1 MEVYEVNVFVRKKLI
16 QQLLVCRD
24 FSLNCEED
32 ALVYTALMEK
42 IVLYID
48 CSTTQCRIFTVD
60 LRPPAQSGRVIR
72 RWSLDSQF
80 LGAPFC
86 IVLPAYS
93 LVLALAKLILLA
105 GDVESNPGPE
115 NEGKCFVIY
124 THVCA

>member
-1 MEVYEVNVFVRKKLI
+1 MEACEVNVFVRKKLI

-42 IVLYID
+42 IVPYID

-60 LRPPAQSGRVIR
+60 LRPPAQGGRVIR
-72 RWSLDSQF
+72 RWSLDLQF

-86 IVLPAYS
+86 IVLYC

-105 GDVESNPGPE
+105 VFIFQPQNKL
-115 NEGKCFVIY
+115 NYKQ
-124 THVCA
+124 